1 MFLIVFHFMCLG
13 LLPASIT
20 YTIFKLQAHGSQ
32 KMAWDPLG
40 LGLQVVLSH
49 YVDTGG
55 LNPDLME
62 EQTFLLTAEAS
73 LLPL

>member
-1 MFLIVFHFMCLG
+1 MLLIISHFICLG
-13 LLPASIT
+13 LLPVSIT
-20 YTIFKLQAHGSQ
+20 YTICKLQAHGRQ
-32 KMAWDPLG
+32 KMAGNLLG

-49 YVDTGG
+49 CVDTRG
-55 LNPDLME
+55 LIPDLMD